1 MTQQEVQNFYSFYT
15 TIKEKVLPP
24 KTAYRFAAIAD
35 YYRMD
40 DTFLKEQTAAY
51 VNDAAEK
58 DENGNPIPVGD
69 GVVKMRDG
77 AQEELIARLQELYE
91 QKAKELPERLL
102 LEANDIEAIGDVT
115 PSQML
120 GLIPFIK

>member
-15 TIKEKVLPP
+15 AIKEKVLPP

-40 DTFLKEQTAAY
+40 DAFLREQTAAY
-51 VNDAAEK
+51 VKDAAEK
-58 DENGNPIPVGD
+58 DENGNPIAAGE
-69 GVVKMRDG
+69 GAVKMRDG
-77 AQEELIARLQELYE
+77 TQEELMSRLQNLYKQE
-91 QKAKELPERLL
+91 AKELPERLL
-102 LEANDIEAIGDVT
+102 LDANDLEAIGNVS